1 MMTDLTIS
9 DAVDDPMIALMLDA
23 DHISRR
29 SFAQFL
35 ESAARVL
42 GRGDA
47 SSLKMNHYAVSQTLA
62 HLPHANRPDAAI
74 A

>member
-9 DAVDDPMIALMLDA
+9 DAVNDPMIALMLDA

-42 GRGDA
+42 LRSDA
-47 SSLKMNHYAVSQTLA
+47 ATSEISHHAVSQTLSQLA
-62 HLPHANRPDAAI
+62 HYKVSNQPLA
-74 A
+74 